1 MANQKTVDKIKSIGE
16 RSKRDHEQADK
27 IIQTLKDYGYSYDEM
42 IPVIRLAK
50 KKFEA
55 MQKQ

>member
-1 MANQKTVDKIKSIGE
+1 MATKKE
-16 RSKRDHEQADK
+16 HEIADK
-27 IIQTLKDYGYSYDEM
+27 IIKMLKDYGYSYGEM

-50 KKFEA
+50 EKFIL